1 MSTRSNIGIINKDSS
16 MDVIYCHWDGYPCH
30 NGALLLHHY
39 KEEDKVRRLMQLGDI
54 SSLAEKL
61 EPDPGQEHTFEKP
74 ADGVVV
80 AYGRERGDKD
90 AHARHYE
97 SVDAYRKELQ
107 SSNTW
112 IEFVYLYSV
121 AGRQW
126 LWFPVREENGTLVK
140 ARPLQESDTESTQ
153 AA

>member
-1 MSTRSNIGIINKDSS
+1 MSTRSNIGIINEDSS
-16 MDVIYCHWDGYPCH
+16 VDVIYCHYDGYPCH
-30 NGALLLHHY
+30 NGAILLTHY
-39 KEEDKVRRLMQLGDI
+39 KDEDKVRRLLRLGDI

-61 EPDPGQEHTFEKP
+61 EPAPGQEHTFEKP

-80 AYGRERGDKD
+80 AYGRERESEQTE
-90 AHARHYE
+90 ARHYR
-97 SVDAYRKELQ
+97 SLDAYRKELQ

-121 AGRQW
+121 AERQW
-126 LWFPVREENGTLVK
+126 LWFPVREENGMLSQV
-140 ARPLQESDTESTQ
+140 RPLLESDTESTE

>member
-1 MSTRSNIGIINKDSS
+1 MSTRANIGIINKDSS
-16 MDVIYCHWDGYPCH
+16 VDVIYCHWDGYPCH
-30 NGALLLHHY
+30 NGALLLLHY
-39 KEEDKVRRLMQLGDI
+39 GEEDRVRRLLQLGDI
-54 SSLAEKL
+54 SILAPNL
-61 EPDPGQEHTFEKP
+61 EPGPGQEHTFEHP
-74 ADGVVV
+74 VAGVVV
-80 AYGRERGDKD
+80 AYGRDRGDKD

-97 SVDAYRKELQ
+97 SVDSYREELQ

-121 AGRQW
+121 AGRRW
-126 LWFPVREENGTLVK
+126 LWFPVREENGALAK